1 MSNTPAPAAGNALAA
16 LGNLKAGL
24 TNVVTS
30 APITGGGDPILRLQ
44 TDGNWCFG
52 PDNEEF
58 EPETI
63 WAINP
68 LTVRHGIV
76 CWKVRPNG
84 SREKPERYGIHLVP
98 MTATKP
104 DKATKQAFDKE
115 GNEVN
120 HGQHPWVDVIGVD
133 MVCVSDG
140 DYKDEQVI
148 YEPSS
153 NGGIDVLKDYI
164 NKHLI
169 PQIDKGKGEVVA
181 LVKLRSDFYNN
192 KNTGGKTYF
201 PIFEYVDWVTM
212 DTDMVPAS
220 EPVEETTVEEPANKN
235 SPAPETASTQEQ
247 PQEAGGERRRRR
259 RA

>member
-30 APITGGGDPILRLQ
+30 APITGGGAPILRLQ
-44 TDGNWCFG
+44 TDGEWVFG
-52 PDNEEF
+52 PDNIV
-58 EPETI
+58 PEAESI

-76 CWKVRPNG
+76 CWKVRPQG
-84 SREKPERYGIHLVP
+84 SRDKAERYGMHMVP

-104 DKATKQAFDKE
+104 DKTNKQAFDKD
-115 GNEVN
+115 GNEVD
-120 HGQHPWVDVIGVD
+120 HEQHPWVDVIGVD
-133 MVCVSDG
+133 MVCVSEGEDKG
-140 DYKDEQVI
+140 EQVI

-153 NGGIDVLKDYI
+153 NGGIDVLKKYI

-181 LVKLRSDFYNN
+181 LVKLRSDSYNN
-192 KNTGGKTYF
+192 KTTGGKTYF